1 MSEEK
6 QKTPKTISRREFLK
20 DAGIVVGGTAVGSAF
35 FLSACGKE
43 VEVTK
48 TVTTTAPGTTSTITK
63 TAPGTTSTVTTTA
76 GGTTQT
82 VTKYTCP
89 VCNQEFDSLS
99 ALKAHFDAEHDKP
112 EGLLTNKKSI
122 TLTVNGEEYNLLINP
137 EWTLQ
142 HVLREELG
150 FTDVKD
156 MCVGYG
162 ACGACSV
169 LLEGRPVLS
178 CMVLAN
184 ECDGMAVQTALGI
197 ANEGHPIAES
207 YTKYLT
213 FQCGYCTPG
222 FVVTAKALLDK
233 NTNPS
238 QEDIRKALGGNICRC
253 GTYPAHI
260 PAVLD
265 AASKIAGGK

>member
-1 MSEEK
+1 VSEEK
-6 QKTPKTISRREFLK
+6 QKTPKAISRREFLK

-48 TVTTTAPGTTSTITK
+48 TITTTAPGSTITK
-63 TAPGTTSTVTTTA
+63 TTPGKTVTVTT
-76 GGTTQT
+76 GVDGT
-82 VTKYTCP
+82 VTKYICP
-89 VCNQEFDSLS
+89 VCSQEYDSLG

-112 EGLLTNKKSI
+112 EGLLINKKSI
-122 TLTVNGEEYNLLINP
+122 TLTVNGEEHNLLINP

-150 FTDVKD
+150 YIDVKD

-169 LLEGRPVLS
+169 ILEGRPVLS
-178 CMVLAN
+178 CMALAN
-184 ECDGMAVQTALGI
+184 ECDGMEVQTAFGI
-197 ANEGHPIAES
+197 AKSGHPVFNS
-207 YTKYLT
+207 YTTFHT

-222 FVVTAKALLDK
+222 FLVTAKALLD
-233 NTNPS
+233 NNPNPT
-238 QEDIRKALGGNICRC
+238 QEDVRKALAGNLCRC
-253 GTYPAHI
+253 GTYPQHVL
-260 PAVLD
+260 AVLD
-265 AASKIAGGK
+265 AAKKMSGGA